1 MSLHIR
7 ITNSGDE
14 PIYAQIQRQIK
25 EHILRGEL
33 QEKMALPSIRK
44 LAKEL
49 QISVITTKKAYEE
62 LEREGF
68 IETYPGKGSYVS
80 AQNPE
85 LLKEKQLKI
94 IEDQLTEVA
103 KQSKAFQI
111 SLSEL
116 TEMLALIYE
125 EE

>member
-1 MSLHIR
+1 MSFHIL

-25 EHILRGEL
+25 EKILSGEL
-33 QEKMALPSIRK
+33 KEKDGLPSIRK
-44 LAKEL
+44 LAKDL

-68 IETYPGKGSYVS
+68 IETYPGKGSYVA

-85 LLKEKQLKI
+85 LLKENQLKA
-94 IEDQLTEVA
+94 IEDQLINVVN
-103 KQSKAFQI
+103 QSKAFQI
-111 SLSEL
+111 SVEEL
-116 TEMLALIYE
+116 IEMLRLIYE

>member
-1 MSLHIR
+1 MHIR
-7 ITNSGDE
+7 IMNSGDE

-103 KQSKAFQI
+103 KQGKAFQI

>member
-94 IEDQLTEVA
+94 IEEQLTEVA

>member
-1 MSLHIR
+1 MHIR

-94 IEDQLTEVA
+94 IEEQLTEVA

>member
-1 MSLHIR
+1 MHIR

>member
-1 MSLHIR
+1 MHIR

-116 TEMLALIYE
+116 TEMLSLIYKE
-125 EE
+125 E